1 MAASNECSPVGL
13 AIVAPPKSGSTFI
26 AALIKALAFEAATC
40 RIASTQFR
48 CSTTVIV
55 GCPTNGA
62 RCHRHGRN
70 GKSDLRMLCTWGS
83 QPDNNRSFALP
94 AGCCAVVRP
103 SATSDLL
110 DAPAGDGSTPVEQFP
125 HKRDCQARSVD
136 DWLAEQPRAWAWGPP
151 RAHLLEQ
158 HGYIVGPIR
167 SLPPAPEQPS
177 QASQAFQALAALC
190 SLGWS
195 SPSYPG
201 SPLPRL
207 RTVVVLHVRHPL
219 ETLVS
224 HYYCVSSARTCPRR
238 HALRAA
244 TTDRLTDRATNKN
257 RTTGRGGLAPF
268 DSPPHDPGPHFG
280 PGSALDDSTIKT
292 QLDLDDFLLGEL
304 EGHTHTSTNRLLGR
318 LERLAS
324 WLETARALHARGLLE
339 LRDLGRLET
348 PPKELVDTELHPW
361 FHDQG
366 THERPA
372 SKCEEPEDWGARSP
386 VHVQRPLVVL
396 SRYEAMTADFDG
408 WFKALLDTLPDGMV
422 ARAGASRA
430 QIHRAMLALFRRD
443 FVADGRHRHSLVP
456 GSNLARLLPASV
468 HRLQGHARLVSVMDR
483 LGYDF
488 QMTVKV

>member
-1 MAASNECSPVGL
+1 MARASNECSPVGL

-48 CSTTVIV
+48 CSTTVMV
-55 GCPTNGA
+55 GCPTDGA

-110 DAPAGDGSTPVEQFP
+110 DGPAGDGSTPIEQFP
-125 HKRDCQARSVD
+125 HKRNCQARSVD
-136 DWLAEQPRAWAWGPP
+136 HWLAEQPRAWAWGSP

-177 QASQAFQALAALC
+177 QALAALS

-195 SPSYPG
+195 SPSLPG
-201 SPLPRL
+201 SLLPRL
-207 RTVVVLHVRHPL
+207 RTVVVLHVRHPV

-244 TTDRLTDRATNKN
+244 ATDRLTDRATDKN
-257 RTTGRGGLAPF
+257 RTTGRGGSAPL
-268 DSPPHDPGPHFG
+268 DSPPHDPGPHSG
-280 PGSALDDSTIKT
+280 PGSALDDLAKP
-292 QLDLDDFLLGEL
+292 QLDAFLLGEL
-304 EGHTHTSTNRLLGR
+304 NGHTHTSTNRLLGR

-339 LRDLGRLET
+339 FRDLGRLEA
-348 PPKELVDTELHPW
+348 PPKDLVDTELHHW
-361 FHDQG
+361 
-366 THERPA
+366 THEVRPRA
-372 SKCEEPEDWGARSP
+372 SKCEEREDSTDVRGARSP
-386 VHVQRPLVVL
+386 DHVQRPLVVL
-396 SRYEAMTADFDG
+396 SRYEAMTADFDV

-422 ARAGASRA
+422 ARAASRT
-430 QIHRAMLALFRRD
+430 QIHRAMLALFRKD

-456 GSNLARLLPASV
+456 GSNLARLLPASL
-468 HRLQGHARLVSVMDR
+468 HRLQGHARLVSLVDR

>member
-1 MAASNECSPVGL
+1 MANDLECSPVGL

-40 RIASTQFR
+40 RIASMHFR
-48 CSTTVIV
+48 CSTTVMV
-55 GCPTNGA
+55 GCPTDGA

-70 GKSDLRMLCTWGS
+70 GKSDLRMLCAWGS

-94 AGCCAVVRP
+94 AGCCAVARP

-110 DAPAGDGSTPVEQFP
+110 DAPSAGDGSTPVEQFP

-151 RAHLLEQ
+151 RAHLLE
-158 HGYIVGPIR
+158 
-167 SLPPAPEQPS
+167 
-177 QASQAFQALAALC
+177 
-190 SLGWS
+190 
-195 SPSYPG
+195 
-201 SPLPRL
+201 
-207 RTVVVLHVRHPL
+207 
-219 ETLVS
+219 
-224 HYYCVSSARTCPRR
+224 
-238 HALRAA
+238 
-244 TTDRLTDRATNKN
+244 
-257 RTTGRGGLAPF
+257 
-268 DSPPHDPGPHFG
+268 
-280 PGSALDDSTIKT
+280 
-292 QLDLDDFLLGEL
+292 
-304 EGHTHTSTNRLLGR
+304 
-318 LERLAS
+318 
-324 WLETARALHARGLLE
+324 

-348 PPKELVDTELHPW
+348 PPKELVDTELRPW

>member
-1 MAASNECSPVGL
+1 MARVSNECSPVGL

-48 CSTTVIV
+48 CSTTVMV
-55 GCPTNGA
+55 GCPTDGA

-110 DAPAGDGSTPVEQFP
+110 DAPAGDGSMPIEQFP
-125 HKRDCQARSVD
+125 HKRNCQAHSVD
-136 DWLAEQPRAWAWGPP
+136 HWLAEQPRAWAWGSP

-177 QASQAFQALAALC
+177 QALAALS

-195 SPSYPG
+195 SPSLPG
-201 SPLPRL
+201 SLLPRL

-244 TTDRLTDRATNKN
+244 ATDRATDKN
-257 RTTGRGGLAPF
+257 RTTGRGGSAPL
-268 DSPPHDPGPHFG
+268 DSPPHDPGPHSG
-280 PGSALDDSTIKT
+280 PGSALDDLAKP
-292 QLDLDDFLLGEL
+292 QLDAFLLGEL
-304 EGHTHTSTNRLLGR
+304 NGHTHTSTNRLLGR

-339 LRDLGRLET
+339 FRDLGRLEA
-348 PPKELVDTELHPW
+348 PPKDLVDTELHHW
-361 FHDQG
+361 
-366 THERPA
+366 THEVRPA
-372 SKCEEPEDWGARSP
+372 SKCEEREDRTDVRGARSP
-386 VHVQRPLVVL
+386 DHVQRPLVVL
-396 SRYEAMTADFDG
+396 SRYEAMTADFDV

-422 ARAGASRA
+422 ARAASRT
-430 QIHRAMLALFRRD
+430 QIHRAMLALFRKD

-456 GSNLARLLPASV
+456 GSNLARLLPASL
-468 HRLQGHARLVSVMDR
+468 HRLQGHARLVSLVDR